1 MCFVFN
7 KAKKEPQAKPL
18 LFPLPN
24 DNDVDNAKELLEVL
38 RPLKIGTDFFQTGG
52 PLSSKVIGTL
62 LTIFQQEYDL
72 KVGTF
77 MDLQMTILKNLDE
90 RFHQTLAD
98 PTYIIASLLDPCQK
112 TLLFESKY
120 T

>member
-1 MCFVFN
+1 MKDAMCFVFN

-90 RFHQTLAD
+90 RFHQNPCRPNL
-98 PTYIIASLLDPCQK
+98 YNSLIIGPM
-112 TLLFESKY
+112 SKNFAF
-120 T
+120 